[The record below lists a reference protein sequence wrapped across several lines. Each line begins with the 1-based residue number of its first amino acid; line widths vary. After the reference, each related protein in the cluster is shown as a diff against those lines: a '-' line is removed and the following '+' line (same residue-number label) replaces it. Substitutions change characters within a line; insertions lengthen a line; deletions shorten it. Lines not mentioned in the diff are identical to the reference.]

1 MPESTISVIVVSYN
15 TKEKLHRC
23 LSCIER
29 DHEVIVV
36 DNASTD
42 GSPEMVAEE
51 FPHVH
56 LIRNSENRGFGPANN
71 QGLDAM
77 TRRLP
82 LFLNSDCYARPGA
95 IFRLAQMFRNN
106 DVVAAG
112 GRLENL
118 DGSFQLSVA
127 DKLTLWKVF
136 QEQSFLELLL
146 RPFGLGYWFVEP
158 FKEVRVVP
166 QVMGACLMMRPV
178 ERFDERYFLY
188 CEDTDLCK
196 RLTEHGKIIYEPA
209 AIFTHELGSS
219 SSGTGRWKGVARYN
233 RGKELYFQ
241 IHHGKFASSVC
252 WWFDRNGAL
261 LRLMI
266 WLLLT
271 LGTLGTNPRFR
282 SQVGLFWRVLTS
294 PIQGPD
300 HAPRTQQ

>member
-15 TKEKLHRC
+15 TKEKLQHC

-29 DHEVIVV
+29 DHEVIVI
-36 DNASTD
+36 DNGSTD
-42 GSPEMVAEE
+42 GSPGMVAQE
-51 FPHVH
+51 FPHVN
-56 LIRNSENRGFGPANN
+56 LIRNDDNRGFGAANN
-71 QGLDAM
+71 QGLDIM
-77 TRRLP
+77 SRRLA

-112 GRLENL
+112 GRLENP

-136 QEQSFLELLL
+136 LEQSFLELLL

-166 QVMGACLMMRPV
+166 QVMGACLMIRPV

-196 RLTEHGKIIYEPA
+196 RLTEHGKIIYEPS

-219 SSGTGRWKGVARYN
+219 SAGVGRWRSVARYN
-233 RGKELYFQ
+233 RGKELYFS
-241 IHHGKFASSVC
+241 IHQGKLAAAFC
-252 WWFDRNGAL
+252 WWLNRNGAL

-266 WLLLT
+266 WSIFT
-271 LGTLGTNPRFR
+271 IATFGTNPRFR
-282 SQVGLFWRVLTS
+282 GQVALFWKVLTS

-300 HAPRTQQ
+300 HALHTRQ